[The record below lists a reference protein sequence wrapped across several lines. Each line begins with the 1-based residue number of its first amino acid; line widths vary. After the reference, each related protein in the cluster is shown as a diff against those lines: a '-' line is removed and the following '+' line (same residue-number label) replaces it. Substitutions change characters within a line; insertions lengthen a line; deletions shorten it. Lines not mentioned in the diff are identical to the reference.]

1 MSSVNF
7 VDYAVIGL
15 YALLMVLVGLYVM
28 RFNRGAAEYFRGG
41 SRVPWLVAGL
51 SCFMSGFSAW
61 TFTGAAGVA
70 YRAGI
75 AATGLYI
82 GNALSFLL
90 GYFIFATRW
99 RRSRITTVMEY
110 LSARFNSATH
120 QTFSWTTIIFQLFTS
135 ASMLYGLSLFVS
147 SACGFPVTW
156 TILGAGAIIIF
167 YCVLGGLWG
176 VVVTD
181 FLQASIL
188 MPFCLVLVI
197 TSLARVGGVAGLWHS
212 LPPPMK
218 TLHVS
223 GEFGWI
229 YLVSWTIMVSFGY
242 NTSAMAQRY
251 FSVDTERSARKVA
264 LLCCGLFF
272 AGAFLWFIP
281 PMAMRV
287 LYPDLHVLWPKLAN
301 PSEGAYAVASLT
313 LLPHGLIGVM
323 LAAMFSATMANLS
336 AQFNLKSAILT
347 KDLYQAL
354 FRQDAKDRE
363 LLIVGWIT
371 TFLVGAATTIIAAAM
386 AATGQS
392 VFQVMLTFNTL
403 ISLAYGPP
411 ALLGLAI
418 RRTPPWSGLASFSVG
433 LVLGA
438 LGAFVYHWSL
448 IQQVVYIIPASFG
461 IFFLSM
467 LFDRGDTP
475 ARARLFRNL
484 NTPIDVATELRDS
497 PDFTVPV
504 FRFLSRTISG
514 IGLLSLLLLLATP
527 PEQRMTVVWFAA
539 LTLAVGASL
548 HLIRSRSAAGDKPA
562 KTRNPVPVPAQHD

>member
-1 MSSVNF
+1 MKSVNA
-7 VDYAVIGL
+7 VDYVVIGL
-15 YALLMVLVGLYVM
+15 YAGLMLLVGLYVM
-28 RFNRGAAEYFRGG
+28 RFNRSAAEYFRGG

-90 GYFIFATRW
+90 GYFVFAQRW

-110 LSARFNSATH
+110 LSGRFNPATH
-120 QTFSWTTIIFQLFTS
+120 QTFSWTTIIFQMFTS

-167 YCVLGGLWG
+167 YCVIGGLWA

-197 TSLARVGGVAGLWHS
+197 TSLARVGGITGLIHA
-212 LPPPMK
+212 LPPEMK
-218 TLHVS
+218 TLRVS

-229 YLVSWTIMVSFGY
+229 YLVSWTIMVAFGY

-251 FSVDTERSARKVA
+251 FSVDDENSARKVA

-272 AGAFLWFIP
+272 VGAFLWFIP
-281 PMAMRV
+281 PMAMRAI
-287 LYPDLHVLWPKLAN
+287 YPDLHALWPALAN

-323 LAAMFSATMANLS
+323 LAAMFSSTMANLS
-336 AQFNLKSAILT
+336 AQFNLKSAILS
-347 KDLYQAL
+347 KDLYQSL
-354 FRQDAKDRE
+354 FRKNASDGE
-363 LLIVGWIT
+363 LLVVGWIA
-371 TFLVGAATTIIAAAM
+371 TFLVGASTTAIAAVM
-386 AATGQS
+386 AASGRS

-411 ALLGLAI
+411 ALLGLAV

-438 LGAFVYHWSL
+438 FVYHWSL
-448 IQQVVYIIPASFG
+448 IQQVAYILPASFG
-461 IFFLSM
+461 VFFLSM
-467 LFDRGDTP
+467 LFDRGDAP
-475 ARARLFRNL
+475 ARARLFKNL
-484 NTPIDVATELRDS
+484 NTPIDVAEELKET

-504 FRFLSRTISG
+504 FRFLSRTILC
-514 IGLLSLLLLLATP
+514 IGSLSLLLLLVAP
-527 PEQRMTVVWFAA
+527 ADQRSTVLWFAV
-539 LTLAVGASL
+539 LTLTVGGSL
-548 HLIRSRSAAGDKPA
+548 HLIRGKSPAEDKA
-562 KTRNPVPVPAQHD
+562 SIYRPVAPVVSQRD

>member
-1 MSSVNF
+1 MTSVNS
-7 VDYAVIGL
+7 VDYVVIGL

-28 RFNRGAAEYFRGG
+28 RFNGSAAEYFRGG

-70 YRAGI
+70 YRAGF

-90 GYFIFATRW
+90 GYFVFATRW

-110 LSARFNSATH
+110 LSGRYNLATH

-135 ASMLYGLSLFVS
+135 ASTLYGLSLFVS

-156 TILGAGAIIIF
+156 TILGAAAIIIF
-167 YCVLGGLWG
+167 YCVLGGLWA

-188 MPFCLVLVI
+188 MPFCMVLVI
-197 TSLARVGGVAGLWHS
+197 TSLNRVGGITGLLHS
-212 LPPPMK
+212 LPPEMK
-218 TLHVS
+218 TMHVS

-251 FSVDTERSARKVA
+251 FSVDSEKSARKVA
-264 LLCCGLFF
+264 LLCCCLFF
-272 AGAFLWFIP
+272 GGAFLWFIP

-287 LYPDLHVLWPKLAN
+287 IYPDLRSVWPSLVN
-301 PSEGAYAVASLT
+301 PGEGAYAVASLT

-323 LAAMFSATMANLS
+323 LAAMFSSTMANLS

-354 FRQDAKDRE
+354 FRKNARDRE
-363 LLIVGWIT
+363 LLLVGWAT
-371 TFLVGAATTIIAAAM
+371 TFLIGSATAVISAVM
-386 AATGQS
+386 ATSGHS
-392 VFQVMLTFNTL
+392 VFEVMLTFNTL
-403 ISLAYGPP
+403 MSLAYGPP
-411 ALLGLAI
+411 ALLGLAV
-418 RRTPPWSGLASFSVG
+418 RRTPRWSGLASFTVG
-433 LVLGA
+433 LVLGI
-438 LGAFVYHWSL
+438 LGAFVYHWTL
-448 IQQVVYIIPASFG
+448 IQQVAYIIPSSFG

-467 LFDRGDTP
+467 LLDRGDWP
-475 ARARLFRNL
+475 ARAQLFKSL
-484 NTPIDVATELRDS
+484 NTPVDVATELKDS

-504 FRFLSRTISG
+504 FRFLSRTIFS
-514 IGLLSLLLLLATP
+514 IGLLSLLLLWTAP
-527 PEQRMTVVWFAA
+527 AGQRTTVGWFSL
-539 LTLAVGASL
+539 LTLAVGVCLYLVPGYSQAKAGMQELGIPAS
-548 HLIRSRSAAGDKPA
+548 S
-562 KTRNPVPVPAQHD
+562 QHD

>member
-1 MSSVNF
+1 MQSVNSI
-7 VDYAVIGL
+7 DYAVIGL
-15 YALLMVLVGLYVM
+15 YALLMVLVGFYVM
-28 RFNRGAAEYFRGG
+28 RFNRSAAEYFRGG

-70 YRAGI
+70 YRAGF

-90 GYFIFATRW
+90 GYFVFAARW

-167 YCVLGGLWG
+167 YCVLGGLWA

-197 TSLARVGGVAGLWHS
+197 TSLARVGGIGGLVHA
-212 LPPPMK
+212 LPPEMK

-251 FSVDTERSARKVA
+251 FSVDTERSAKKVA

-272 AGAFLWFIP
+272 VGAFLWFIP

-287 LYPDLHVLWPKLAN
+287 LYPDLHTVWPALAN

-323 LAAMFSATMANLS
+323 LAAMFSSTMANLS

-347 KDLYQAL
+347 KDLYQSLLRPHA
-354 FRQDAKDRE
+354 RDRE
-363 LLIVGWIT
+363 LLVVGWIS
-371 TFLVGAATTIIAAAM
+371 TFLVGASTTIIAAMM
-386 AATGQS
+386 AASGKS

-411 ALLGLAI
+411 ALLGLAV
-418 RRTPPWSGLASFSVG
+418 RRTPPWSGLASFTVG
-433 LVLGA
+433 LVLGM

-475 ARARLFRNL
+475 ARAQLFKNL
-484 NTPIDVATELRDS
+484 NTPVDVARELKDS
-497 PDFTVPV
+497 PDFTAPV
-504 FRFLSRTISG
+504 FRFLSRTISA
-514 IGLLSLLLLLATP
+514 IGLLSLLLLIPAP
-527 PEQRMTVVWFAA
+527 PEQRTTVLCFAA
-539 LTLAVGASL
+539 LTLAVGGSL
-548 HLIRSRSAAGDKPA
+548 HWIRGRQPSLEHAAA
-562 KTRNPVPVPAQHD
+562 TPVTLPAQHD